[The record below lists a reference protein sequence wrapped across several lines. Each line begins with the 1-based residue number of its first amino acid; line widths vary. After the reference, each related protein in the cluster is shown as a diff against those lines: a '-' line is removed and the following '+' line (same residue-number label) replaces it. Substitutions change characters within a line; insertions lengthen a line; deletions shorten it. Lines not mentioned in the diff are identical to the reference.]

1 MTYKTGTMY
10 IEVLRP
16 ISITNENIF
25 KASLVNIVIS
35 TKPSDKRKK
44 ESLLEDFSKFINFKP
59 NYNFKNLWKWSVD
72 HPEEFWSK
80 LWDYTKI
87 IGDKGQEIIKYNKI
101 FNKTKFFPDSKLN
114 YAENILKKRSPE
126 IAISFL
132 SEKGFEEE
140 ISWEQLYINVCK
152 FSGYLKS
159 IGLKK
164 GDRVAAYVP
173 NKIESIISFLAC
185 AKNGIIWSSCSPDFG
200 TQGVVDRFKQI
211 APRILITSDHYFY
224 NGKKINILEKVEGI
238 LKQIPSIKKTL
249 VFAYNKKEEMNF
261 KNYFNFEKVL
271 DQTEADESF
280 ERFDFNHPIY
290 VLFSSGT
297 TGKPKCITHG
307 AGNVLIEHNKEFML
321 HCDIRDNEK
330 LFYYTTTG
338 WMMWNWLVGGL
349 ATGSSIF
356 LFDGAPV
363 YPKIDILLEYC
374 QNKKI
379 NLFGVSAKYI
389 DHLKNEKY
397 NSKNLDL
404 SSIKIITSTGSPLA
418 EESFKY
424 VYDNIKKDVHLASIA
439 GGTDLVGCLVLG
451 NLFSDVYMGE
461 IQGQSLGIDV
471 DVFTDEGKSVKDGEK
486 GELVVKKPFP
496 SMPVKFWS
504 DDDGQ
509 KYHKAY
515 FNRFKNIW
523 HHGDFIERT
532 INNGFIMRGR
542 SDATLNPG
550 GVRIG
555 TAEIYQQVEDIDF
568 ITEGLVVGQ
577 DYKDDVR
584 IILFI
589 TTKNN
594 EDLDD
599 EKIKSIKTKIRKNC
613 SPKHVP
619 SIIIK
624 VPDIPR
630 TKSGKIVELAV
641 KKVIQGETINNK
653 EAIANPEALKHFENI
668 AQLK

>member
-1 MTYKTGTMY
+1 MEKFLW
-10 IEVLRP
+10 E
-16 ISITNENIF
+16 
-25 KASLVNIVIS
+25 
-35 TKPSDKRKK
+35 PSGKRKK
-44 ESLLEDFSKFINFKP
+44 ESLLEDFSKYINIKS

-80 LWDYTKI
+80 FWDYSKI
-87 IGDKGQEIIKYNKI
+87 IGDKGKEIIKYNKI
-101 FNKTKFFPDSKLN
+101 FNKTNFFPDSKLN
-114 YAENILKKRSPE
+114 YSENILKKKSSE

-140 ISWEQLYINVCK
+140 ISWKQLYNKVCK
-152 FSGYLKS
+152 FSNYLKS

-173 NKIESIISFLAC
+173 NKIESIIGFLSC

-211 APRILITSDHYFY
+211 EPSILITSDHYFY
-224 NGKKINILEKVEGI
+224 NGKKINILEKIENI

-249 VFAYNKKEEMNF
+249 VFAYNKKEKINLQNYINF
-261 KNYFNFEKVL
+261 DEVLEK
-271 DQTEADESF
+271 EKMDETF
-280 ERFDFNHPIY
+280 ERFEFNHPIY
-290 VLFSSGT
+290 ILYSSGT

-363 YPKIDILLEYC
+363 YPKIDVLLEYC

-424 VYDNIKKDVHLASIA
+424 VYDNLKKDVHLASIA

-451 NLFSDVYMGE
+451 NLYSNVYMGE

-496 SMPVKFWS
+496 SMPVKFWG

-509 KYHKAY
+509 KYYKAY
-515 FNRFKNIW
+515 FNRFENIW

-555 TAEIYQQVEDIDF
+555 TSEIYQQVEDIDF

-577 DYKDDVR
+577 DYNDDVR
-584 IILFI
+584 IVLFI

-594 EDLDD
+594 EELDD
-599 EKIKSIKTKIRKNC
+599 EKIKTIKSKIRKNC

-619 SIIIK
+619 SVVIK
-624 VPDIPR
+624 VPEIPR

-641 KKVIQGETINNK
+641 RKVIHGETINNK
-653 EAIANPEALKHFENI
+653 EAIANPESLKFFENLS
-668 AQLK
+668 QLKS

>member
-1 MTYKTGTMY
+1 MEKFLW
-10 IEVLRP
+10 V
-16 ISITNENIF
+16 
-25 KASLVNIVIS
+25 
-35 TKPSDKRKK
+35 PSGKRKK
-44 ESLLEDFSKFINFKP
+44 ESLLEDFSKYINIKS
-59 NYNFKNLWKWSVD
+59 NYNFKTLWKWSVD

-80 LWDYTKI
+80 FWDYSKI
-87 IGDKGQEIIKYNKI
+87 IGDKGKEIIRFNKI

-114 YAENILKKRSPE
+114 YTENILKKKSSDP
-126 IAISFL
+126 AISFL

-140 ISWEQLYINVCK
+140 ISWEQLYIKVCK
-152 FSGYLKS
+152 FSNYLKS

-211 APRILITSDHYFY
+211 EPSILITSDHYFY
-224 NGKKINILEKVEGI
+224 NGKKINILEKIEDI
-238 LKQIPSIKKTL
+238 LKEIPSIKKTL
-249 VFAYNKKEEMNF
+249 VFAYNKKEEMNIQ
-261 KNYFNFEKVL
+261 NYINFDEVL
-271 DQTEADESF
+271 DQTVADESF
-280 ERFDFNHPIY
+280 ERFEFNHPIY
-290 VLFSSGT
+290 ILFSSGT

-363 YPKIDILLEYC
+363 YPKIDALLDYC
-374 QNKKI
+374 QKKKI

-424 VYDNIKKDVHLASIA
+424 VYENLKKDVHLASIA

-451 NLFSDVYMGE
+451 NLYSNVFMGE

-496 SMPVKFWS
+496 SMPVKFWG

-515 FNRFKNIW
+515 FNRFENIW

-555 TAEIYQQVEDIDF
+555 TSEIYQQVEDIDF

-577 DYKDDVR
+577 DYNDDVR
-584 IILFI
+584 IVLFI

-594 EDLDD
+594 EGLDD
-599 EKIKSIKTKIRKNC
+599 EKIKSIKSRIRKNC

-619 SIIIK
+619 SVIIK
-624 VPDIPR
+624 VPEIPR

-641 KKVIQGETINNK
+641 RKVIHGETINNI
-653 EAIANPEALKHFENI
+653 EAIANPEALKYFENI
-668 AQLK
+668 PQLK

>member
-1 MTYKTGTMY
+1 MEKF
-10 IEVLRP
+10 LW
-16 ISITNENIF
+16 
-25 KASLVNIVIS
+25 
-35 TKPSDKRKK
+35 KPSGKRKK
-44 ESLLEDFSKFINFKP
+44 ESLLEDFSKYINIKS
-59 NYNFKNLWKWSVD
+59 NYNFKTLWKWSVD

-80 LWDYTKI
+80 FWDYSKI
-87 IGDKGQEIIKYNKI
+87 IGDKGKEIIRFNKI

-114 YAENILKKRSPE
+114 YTENILKKKSSDP
-126 IAISFL
+126 AISFL

-140 ISWEQLYINVCK
+140 ISWEQLYIKVCK
-152 FSGYLKS
+152 FSNYLKS

-211 APRILITSDHYFY
+211 EPSILITSDHYFY
-224 NGKKINILEKVEGI
+224 NGKKINILEKIEDI
-238 LKQIPSIKKTL
+238 LKEIPSIKKTL
-249 VFAYNKKEEMNF
+249 VFAYNKKEEMNIQ
-261 KNYFNFEKVL
+261 NYINFDEVL
-271 DQTEADESF
+271 DQTVADESF
-280 ERFDFNHPIY
+280 ERFEFNHPIY
-290 VLFSSGT
+290 ILFSSGT

-363 YPKIDILLEYC
+363 YPKIDALLDYC
-374 QNKKI
+374 QKKKI

-424 VYDNIKKDVHLASIA
+424 VYENLKKDVHLASIA

-451 NLFSDVYMGE
+451 NLYSNVFMGE

-496 SMPVKFWS
+496 SMPVKFWG

-515 FNRFKNIW
+515 FNRFENIW

-555 TAEIYQQVEDIDF
+555 TSEIYQQVEDIDF

-577 DYKDDVR
+577 DYNDDVR
-584 IILFI
+584 IVLFI

-594 EDLDD
+594 EELDD
-599 EKIKSIKTKIRKNC
+599 EKIKSIKSRIRKNC

-619 SIIIK
+619 SVIIK
-624 VPDIPR
+624 VPEIPR

-641 KKVIQGETINNK
+641 RKVIHGETINNK
-653 EAIANPEALKHFENI
+653 EAIANPESLKFFENLS
-668 AQLK
+668 QLKL

>member
-1 MTYKTGTMY
+1 MNKPLWQPS
-10 IEVLRP
+10 EKLK
-16 ISITNENIF
+16 EN
-25 KASLVNIVIS
+25 
-35 TKPSDKRKK
+35 
-44 ESLLEDFSKFINFKP
+44 SLLRDFCKFINFKSP
-59 NYNFKNLWKWSVD
+59 KNFKEIWQWSID
-72 HPEEFWSK
+72 NPEEFWSK
-80 LWDYTKI
+80 FWDYSKV
-87 IGDKGQEIIKYNKI
+87 IGDKGSEIIKKDKV
-101 FNKTKFFPDSKLN
+101 FNKTKFFSNSKLN
-114 YAENILKKRSPE
+114 YTENILRKKSNE
-126 IAISFL
+126 LAINFL
-132 SEKGFEEE
+132 SEKGFEEN
-140 ISWEQLYINVCK
+140 IKWNDLYEKVCK
-152 FSGYLKS
+152 FSSYLKK
-159 IGLKK
+159 LNLQK

-173 NKIESIISFLAC
+173 NKIESIICFLAC

-200 TQGVVDRFKQI
+200 VQGVVDRFKQI
-211 APRILITSDHYFY
+211 EPKVFITCDYYYY
-224 NGKKINILEKVEGI
+224 NGKKISILDKVDQI
-238 LKQIPSIKKTL
+238 LKEIPSIKK
-249 VFAYNKKEEMNF
+249 VIAYNYNNKEKEDLKNF
-261 KNYFNFEKVL
+261 INFEETLNGNL
-271 DQTEADESF
+271 DEVF
-280 ERFDFNHPIY
+280 ERFEFDHPIY
-290 VLFSSGT
+290 ILFSSGT

-363 YPKIDILLEYC
+363 YPKIDVLLEYC

-404 SSIKIITSTGSPLA
+404 NSIKIITSTGSPLA

-424 VYDNIKKDVHLASIA
+424 VYNNIKKDVHLASIA

-451 NLFSDVYMGE
+451 NLFSNVHKGE
-461 IQGQSLGIDV
+461 IQGQSLGIEV
-471 DVFTDEGKSVKDGEK
+471 DVFTEKGESTEDGDK
-486 GELVVKKPFP
+486 GELVVKQPFP
-496 SMPVKFWS
+496 SMPVKFWG
-504 DDDGQ
+504 DEDGK

-515 FNRFKNIW
+515 FTKFENIW

-532 INNGFIMRGR
+532 DKNGFIMRGR

-555 TAEIYQQVEDIDF
+555 TSEIYQQVEDIDF
-568 ITEGLVVGQ
+568 ITEGLVIGQ
-577 DYKDDVR
+577 DYNDDVR
-584 IILFI
+584 VILFV
-589 TTKNN
+589 TTRNDEELN
-594 EDLDD
+594 DD
-599 EKIKSIKTKIRKNC
+599 KIKLIKSKIKKNC

-624 VPDIPR
+624 VPEIPR

-641 KKVIQGETINNK
+641 RQVVHGEKINNK
-653 EAIANPEALKHFENI
+653 EAIANPEALKFYENLPE
-668 AQLK
+668 LKT

>member
-1 MTYKTGTMY
+1 M
-10 IEVLRP
+10 
-16 ISITNENIF
+16 ENF
-25 KASLVNIVIS
+25 LWA
-35 TKPSDKRKK
+35 PSSRKK
-44 ESLLEDFSKFINFKP
+44 EESLLEDFSKFINFKS
-59 NYNFKNLWKWSVD
+59 NYNFKTLWKWTVD

-80 LWDYTKI
+80 FWDYSKI
-87 IGDKGQEIIKYNKI
+87 IGDKGKEIIRYDKI
-101 FNKTKFFPDSKLN
+101 FNKTQFFPDSKLN
-114 YAENILKKRSPE
+114 YAENILKKKTSE
-126 IAISFL
+126 VAVSFL

-140 ISWEQLYINVCK
+140 ITWKHLYNSVCK

-159 IGLKK
+159 LGLKK

-173 NKIESIISFLAC
+173 NKIETIISFLAC
-185 AKNGIIWSSCSPDFG
+185 AKNGVIWSSCSPDFG

-211 APRILITSDHYFY
+211 QPTILITSDHYFY
-224 NGKKINILEKVEGI
+224 NGKKINILEKVKDI
-238 LKQIPSIKKTL
+238 LKEIPSIKKTL
-249 VFAYNKKEEMNF
+249 VFNYNQKETSNHEDYVNF
-261 KNYFNFEKVL
+261 NKVL
-271 DQTEADESF
+271 DQGKVDETF
-280 ERFDFNHPIY
+280 ERFEFNHPIY
-290 VLFSSGT
+290 ILYSSGT

-321 HCDIRDNEK
+321 HCDIKNNER

-397 NSKNLDL
+397 NSKNLNL
-404 SSIKIITSTGSPLA
+404 SSLKIITSTGSPLA

-424 VYDNIKKDVHLASIA
+424 VYENIKQDVQLASIA

-451 NLFSDVYMGE
+451 NLYSNVYKGE
-461 IQGQSLGIDV
+461 IQGQSLGLDV
-471 DVFTDEGKSVKDGEK
+471 DVFNDEGRSTKDGEK

-496 SMPVKFWS
+496 SMPVKFWG
-504 DDDGQ
+504 DEDGQ
-509 KYHKAY
+509 KFHKAY
-515 FNRFKNIW
+515 FDRFKNIW

-532 INNGFIMRGR
+532 KNNGFIMRGR

-568 ITEGLVVGQ
+568 ITEGLVIGQ
-577 DYKDDVR
+577 NYNDDVR
-584 IILFI
+584 IILFV
-589 TTKNN
+589 TTKGSVELN
-594 EDLDD
+594 ED
-599 EKIKSIKTKIRKNC
+599 KIKLIKSKIRKNC

-619 SIIIK
+619 ALIIK

-641 KKVIQGETINNK
+641 KKIVNGEDINNK
-653 EAIANPEALKHFENI
+653 EAIANPEILNYFKHIIKE
-668 AQLK
+668 

>member
-1 MTYKTGTMY
+1 MKNFLW
-10 IEVLRP
+10 EP
-16 ISITNENIF
+16 SI
-25 KASLVNIVIS
+25 
-35 TKPSDKRKK
+35 KK
-44 ESLLEDFSKFINFKP
+44 KEESLLEDFSKFVNFKS
-59 NYNFKNLWKWSVD
+59 NYNFKNFWKWTVD

-80 LWDYTKI
+80 FWDYSKI
-87 IGDKGQEIIKYNKI
+87 IGDKGKEIIKYNKI
-101 FNKTKFFPDSKLN
+101 FNETKFFPDSKLN
-114 YAENILKKRSPE
+114 YAENILKKKTSE
-126 IAISFL
+126 VAINFL
-132 SEKGFEEE
+132 SENGFEEE
-140 ISWEQLYINVCK
+140 ISWGQLYNKVCK
-152 FSGYLKS
+152 FSNYLKS
-159 IGLKK
+159 LGLKK

-211 APRILITSDHYFY
+211 EPSILITSDHYFY
-224 NGKKINILEKVEGI
+224 NGKKINILEKIEDI
-238 LKQIPSIKKTL
+238 LKQIPSIKRTL
-249 VFAYNKKEEMNF
+249 VFGYNKKEEMTLQGHINF
-261 KNYFNFEKVL
+261 DQVLEKANMDETFEK
-271 DQTEADESF
+271 F
-280 ERFDFNHPIY
+280 EFNHPVYILY
-290 VLFSSGT
+290 SSGT

-321 HCDIRDNEK
+321 HCNIKNNDK

-349 ATGSSIF
+349 ATGSSIY

-397 NSKNLDL
+397 SIKNLDL

-424 VYDNIKKDVHLASIA
+424 VYDNIKRDVHLASIA

-451 NLFSDVYMGE
+451 NLYSNVYMGE

-471 DVFTDEGKSVKDGEK
+471 DVFTDEGESVKDGEK

-496 SMPVKFWS
+496 SMPVKFWG

-532 INNGFIMRGR
+532 LNNGFIMRGR

-577 DYKDDVR
+577 DYKDDGR

-594 EDLDD
+594 EELND
-599 EKIKSIKTKIRKNC
+599 EKINSIKSKIRKNC

-624 VPDIPR
+624 VPEIPR

-641 KKVIQGETINNK
+641 RKVIHGETINNK
-653 EAIANPEALKHFENI
+653 EAIANPEALKYFENI
-668 AQLK
+668 PQLK

>member
-1 MTYKTGTMY
+1 MKKPLWQPTEHKK
-10 IEVLRP
+10 
-16 ISITNENIF
+16 NN
-25 KASLVNIVIS
+25 SLI
-35 TKPSDKRKK
+35 
-44 ESLLEDFSKFINFKP
+44 EDFSKFINFKS
-59 NYNFKNLWKWSVD
+59 NKNFKSLWKWSIKN
-72 HPEEFWSK
+72 PEKFWSEFW
-80 LWDYTKI
+80 DYSKI
-87 IGDKGQEIIKYNKI
+87 IGDKGKEIIRDNKI
-101 FNKTKFFPDSKLN
+101 FNKVKFFPDSKIN
-114 YAENILKKRSPE
+114 YAENILKKKNNDT
-126 IAISFL
+126 AIHFL
-132 SEKGFEEE
+132 SEKGFEEH
-140 ISWEQLYINVCK
+140 ITWKDLYEKVCK
-152 FSGYLKS
+152 FSSYLKT
-159 IGLKK
+159 LDLHR

-173 NKIESIISFLAC
+173 NKIESVISFLAC
-185 AKNGIIWSSCSPDFG
+185 AKNGVIWSSCSPDFG
-200 TQGVVDRFKQI
+200 IQGVVDRFKQI
-211 APRILITSDHYFY
+211 EPKVLITSDHYFY
-224 NGKKINILEKVEGI
+224 NGKKINILEKVDEI

-249 VFAYNKKEEMNF
+249 VYSYNKDEEPNCKEFTNF
-261 KNYFNFEKVL
+261 DKVL
-271 DQTEADESF
+271 SQSKLDETF
-280 ERFDFNHPIY
+280 ERFEFNHPIY
-290 VLFSSGT
+290 ILYSSGT

-307 AGNVLIEHNKEFML
+307 TGNVLIEHNKEFML
-321 HCDIRDNEK
+321 HCDIGDNEK

-389 DHLKNEKY
+389 DHLKNENY

-424 VYDNIKKDVHLASIA
+424 VYENIKQDIHLASIA
-439 GGTDLVGCLVLG
+439 GGTDLAGCLILG
-451 NLFSDVYMGE
+451 NLYSDVHKGE

-471 DVFTDEGKSVKDGEK
+471 DVFTDGGQSIKDGNK

-496 SMPVKFWS
+496 SMPVKFWG

-515 FNRFKNIW
+515 FTRFKNIW

-532 INNGFIMRGR
+532 ANNGFIMRGR
-542 SDATLNPG
+542 SDSTLNPG

-555 TAEIYQQVEDIDF
+555 TSEIYQQVEDINF

-577 DYKDDVR
+577 DFNDDVR
-584 IILFI
+584 IILFV
-589 TTKNN
+589 TTKDNQ
-594 EDLDD
+594 ELDD
-599 EKIKSIKTKIRKNC
+599 EKIKSIKLRIRKNC

-619 SIIIK
+619 AIIMK
-624 VPDIPR
+624 VPEIPR

-641 KKVIQGETINNK
+641 KQVINGEKINNK
-653 EAIANPEALKHFENI
+653 ESIANPESLNFFKNLSRLK
-668 AQLK
+668 L